1 LGQRVAI
8 AFPSARRARSE
19 ARGIRSLAAL
29 RGRHRQAVAA
39 GGGLP
44 NEFVLVSTFMLIGQ
58 GPNNNIVAHSVAHG
72 YFDEEG
78 EDIAVHLY
86 YSGWNCR

>member
-1 LGQRVAI
+1 
-8 AFPSARRARSE
+8 
-19 ARGIRSLAAL
+19 
-29 RGRHRQAVAA
+29 
-39 GGGLP
+39 
-44 NEFVLVSTFMLIGQ
+44 MLIGQ